1 MVIHGACH
9 CGNISFDLLWP
20 DGAAIPARRCGCGFC
35 RKHGGVWT
43 ASPAG
48 RLEVTLRNPQRVS
61 HYRFGTR
68 TADFH
73 ICSDCGAAPLVTSE
87 IGGCLRAVVSV
98 NAFETPGLPLGD
110 AADVSFDGESE
121 AERLERRARNWIPD
135 VRFV

>member
-1 MVIHGACH
+1 MRIHGACH
-9 CGNISFDLLWP
+9 CGNISFQLDWP

-48 RLEVTLRNPQRVS
+48 RLEVTLRDPQRVS

-87 IGGCLRAVVSV
+87 IGGRLRAVVSV
-98 NAFETPGLPLGD
+98 NAFETPGLPLG
-110 AADVSFDGESE
+110 
-121 AERLERRARNWIPD
+121 
-135 VRFV
+135 